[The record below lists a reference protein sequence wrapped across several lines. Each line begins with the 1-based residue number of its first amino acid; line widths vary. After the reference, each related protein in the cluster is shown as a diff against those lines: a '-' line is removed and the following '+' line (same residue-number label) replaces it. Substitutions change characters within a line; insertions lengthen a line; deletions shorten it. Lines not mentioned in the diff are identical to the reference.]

1 MHDKKITEYWL
12 PWITKI
18 MNQHIQGSGLQDAKK
33 KKGFLEG
40 EQAATCRRS
49 LTVLRIWVLGKPY

>member
-33 KKGFLEG
+33 KKDSWKESKQLPVGG
-40 EQAATCRRS
+40 R
-49 LTVLRIWVLGKPY
+49 